1 MDALLFPSAATAPQS
16 YCLRSA
22 LGGGGAWIL
31 AVAILWPGWAA
42 ALFLLAPLVLVPL
55 GLALAATSDRRRVSP
70 RLWQAGVALQL
81 PAALALAFAFA
92 LPPGPGAAAL
102 TLPWLA
108 FTLLTALL
116 GLLHLHS
123 RGARSVAE
131 ACIDAG
137 LVYLA
142 VGGTW
147 ALLSRWGARPLDFSD
162 IIVLATAVHF
172 HYAGFVLPL
181 LTGLAGR
188 VLPGRMFRLAAAGV
202 VIGVPLVALGI
213 TLSALGIALPE
224 WLAAWFMAAA
234 SILTAGLQLRVAA
247 RSGAPVQR
255 LLLTVSGLSL
265 LGAMTLAGL
274 YALGSYWGLPWLDIP
289 TMLPTHGAVNALG
302 FALPGLL
309 AWTFADK
316 ALMRLDDQDW

>member
-1 MDALLFPSAATAPQS
+1 
-16 YCLRSA
+16 
-22 LGGGGAWIL
+22 
-31 AVAILWPGWAA
+31 
-42 ALFLLAPLVLVPL
+42 LV
-55 GLALAATSDRRRVSP
+55 
-70 RLWQAGVALQL
+70 
-81 PAALALAFAFA
+81 FAFA

-116 GLLHLHS
+116 GLLHLRS
-123 RGARSVAE
+123 RGARPGAD

-142 VGGTW
+142 VGGTR

-188 VLPGRMFRLAAAGV
+188 VLPGRMSRLAAAGV
-202 VIGVPLVALGI
+202 VMGVPLVALGI
-213 TLSALGIALPE
+213 TLSAIGIALPE

-234 SILTAGLQLRVAA
+234 SILAAALQLRVAA
-247 RSGAPVQR
+247 RSAAPVQR
-255 LLLTVSGLSL
+255 LLLIVAGLSL
-265 LGAMTLAGL
+265 LGAMTLAAL

-316 ALMRLDDQDW
+316 ALMRLDDQDR